1 MASFSARILVDEFT
15 PWSER
20 TRDTLANG
28 LQKILESVGTEVVSI
43 TQQAFVDESLRAAPW
58 PPKRDGSP
66 ATLIK
71 SGLLRESIR
80 IVNIG
85 STSVTV
91 GSDRVY
97 AAVHQLGSREYQPGA
112 SVDIKSRRVIL
123 LREGR
128 TSVYA
133 RRQNIPPRPFFP
145 IDPDGNFTQTA
156 TERIQKVLEQA
167 IGETLN

>member
-1 MASFSARILVDEFT
+1 MPNGLSARILVDEVS
-15 PWSER
+15 PVMANLKN
-20 TRDTLANG
+20 TLNNLG
-28 LQKILESVGTEVVSI
+28 PILESIGTEIVSI
-43 TQQAFVDESLRAAPW
+43 TQQAFENESLRAAPW

-66 ATLIK
+66 ASLIK

-80 IVNIG
+80 IINIG

-112 SVDIKSRRVIL
+112 SVDIKSRRVVVA
-123 LREGR
+123 RYG
-128 TSVYA
+128 TTTVYA

-145 IDPDGNFTQTA
+145 VDAAGNFTETA
-156 TERIQKVLEQA
+156 SERISKVLERIISNA
-167 IGETLN
+167 LR